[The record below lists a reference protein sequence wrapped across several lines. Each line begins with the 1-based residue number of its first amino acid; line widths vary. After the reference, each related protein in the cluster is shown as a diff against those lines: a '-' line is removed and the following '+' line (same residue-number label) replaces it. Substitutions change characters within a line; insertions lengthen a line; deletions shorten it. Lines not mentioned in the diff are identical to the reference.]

1 MLRIEKISPCPVGIS
16 GWPNSYSDIRQ
27 INMGKPKFN
36 YVHTED
42 QNMRFQRQSGKMKYM
57 CHPGLRIRDKYR
69 I

>member
-1 MLRIEKISPCPVGIS
+1 MTSVPVGIS
-16 GWPNSYSDIRQ
+16 GWPNSYGDIRQ

-57 CHPGLRIRDKYR
+57 CQRFGLFLL
-69 I
+69 